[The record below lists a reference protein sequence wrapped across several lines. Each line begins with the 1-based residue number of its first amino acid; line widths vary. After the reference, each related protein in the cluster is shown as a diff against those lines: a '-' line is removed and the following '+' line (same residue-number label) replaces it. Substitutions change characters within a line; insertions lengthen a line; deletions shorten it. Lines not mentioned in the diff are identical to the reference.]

1 MRACSTSVVDG
12 GIIVKCLLVEDDAR
26 VVALERRLLAAHGI
40 EVIVAGTIP
49 QAVAALSADPGIIL
63 LDLSLPGAVGF
74 QSLREMRRVSQ
85 LPIIVVTGRSDGDS
99 VVQGLSLGADDYVVK
114 PFAAR
119 ELVARMAAVLRRCAM
134 RTGLD
139 GSVALVSGDLQMDYT
154 TRCVTVRSESIQVT
168 RKEFEILA
176 ILARL
181 PGAVI
186 RREQLLGEI
195 WGVFD
200 PSAAHSL
207 ESHVTAL
214 RRKLRPHCE
223 IKAARGIGYKL
234 LVAGGVPS

>member
-1 MRACSTSVVDG
+1 MRACHTSVFDG

-26 VVALERRLLAAHGI
+26 VAELERRLLEAHGI
-40 EVIVAGTIP
+40 EVIVAGTIA
-49 QAVAALSADPGIIL
+49 QAMVALSADPGIIL

-85 LPIIVVTGRSDGDS
+85 LPIIVVTGRSDGES
-99 VVQGLSLGADDYVVK
+99 VVQGLCLGADDYIVK
-114 PFAAR
+114 PFATR

-134 RTGLD
+134 RTSLD
-139 GSVALVSGDLQMDYT
+139 GGVATVSGDLQMDHA
-154 TRCVTVRSESIQVT
+154 TRCVTVKSESIQVT

-234 LVAGGVPS
+234 LVASGVPG